1 MSVLQELIKLEYLS
15 PKIINLIL
23 FDIVKYMYTPWET
36 NKKLQS
42 WSMSNRFV
50 EAWVSWDW

>member
-23 FDIVKYMYTPWET
+23 FDIVKYMYTP
-36 NKKLQS
+36 
-42 WSMSNRFV
+42 
-50 EAWVSWDW
+50 

>member
-15 PKIINLIL
+15 PKIIHLIL